1 MPPPLCD
8 RCGVLL
14 RQFDL
19 CFHCIHNSLT
29 YAFES
34 PKEARVRM
42 WVEKR
47 SR

>member
-1 MPPPLCD
+1 MGVPLCS
-8 RCGVLL
+8 RCGVMLV
-14 RQFDL
+14 QFDL
-19 CFHCIHNSLT
+19 CVHCIANSLT
-29 YAFES
+29 YEFES